1 MERPSEI
8 GSSIVIKGEV
18 IAQEDL
24 VVSGRVEG
32 SISIEGHAL
41 TVNAGAHLVADVDA
55 RAVDVAG
62 HVSGTLCAG
71 ELVALAPSAHVEG
84 EVSAPSIRMADG
96 AVLQGKGQTTRAP
109 RTGGLQLAS

>member
-24 VVSGRVEG
+24 VISGRVEG
-32 SISIEGHAL
+32 AISIEGHAL

-55 RAVDVAG
+55 RAIDVAG
-62 HVSGTLCAG
+62 HVSGTLSAS
-71 ELVALAPSAHVEG
+71 ELIALAPSAHVEG
-84 EVSAPSIRMADG
+84 EVSAPSIRMEDG
-96 AVLQGKGQTTRAP
+96 AVLQGRGETTKAARK
-109 RTGGLQLAS
+109 GGLQLAS